1 MGKQQTTKKVKI
13 IGTQQYINATTGEI
27 EDMQVTKIEE
37 RDFNFHK
44 VWMRE
49 FIAKLE
55 LVGNAKTKLAFW
67 IIDNLNAQNQL
78 CMTYRQIAEET
89 GISLE
94 TVRIT
99 MKILMEADFLRKHN
113 MGVYLVNPD
122 IIYKGGKDGRLNV
135 LSTYME
141 ADKEPEELTEEM
153 QLHNILKSI
162 EKLQKQAIELQKRI
176 EEKGNIGKDQTE
188 QLTA

>member
-1 MGKQQTTKKVKI
+1 MAQTTKKVKI
-13 IGTQQYINATTGEI
+13 IGTQQYINTTTGEI

-55 LVGNAKTKLAFW
+55 LVGNTKTKLAFW
-67 IIDNLNAQNQL
+67 IIDNLNTQNQL
-78 CMTYRQIAEET
+78 CMTYRQIAEKT

-135 LSTYME
+135 LSTYMD

-153 QLHNILKSI
+153 QLHNILRSI

-176 EEKGNIGKDQTE
+176 EERQNIEADQTE